1 MLEDGL
7 VEAPVLIHTKQEEGE
22 LIEEAGEQNNTA
34 VLATLAAL
42 AEATGPLNADNAT
55 STTAAETLQW
65 LETHGITMI
74 SSSDNST
81 IVSSSLESGQNL
93 ILTEAG
99 KMALNFVK
107 QQGEEGEVEESEGQM
122 ITIVNDPNQD
132 TSQSIAVSLAH
143 DGEELVAEE
152 EDDEPSMKRIK
163 TEDSMPSDC
172 IEAETITMAMEPH
185 MITKEE
191 LVEEQVVLAEDLHT
205 HLEAHEE
212 LVQEEQYIE
221 EEEVVS

>member
-1 MLEDGL
+1 MMVRFLHRCL
-7 VEAPVLIHTKQEEGE
+7 VLID
-22 LIEEAGEQNNTA
+22 LF
-34 VLATLAAL
+34 L
-42 AEATGPLNADNAT
+42 
-55 STTAAETLQW
+55 
-65 LETHGITMI
+65 
-74 SSSDNST
+74 
-81 IVSSSLESGQNL
+81 
-93 ILTEAG
+93 
-99 KMALNFVK
+99 
-107 QQGEEGEVEESEGQM
+107 
-122 ITIVNDPNQD
+122 
-132 TSQSIAVSLAH
+132 
-143 DGEELVAEE
+143 GEELVAEE

-221 EEEVVS
+221 EEEVVSWSQPLLTRALLIAASCGSSTGFQEMMCF